1 MEFFLA
7 TGKMTTTLKQH
18 DGHLEV
24 GHFVLTPLI
33 EGLANDSYPTPI
45 KLFWPFS
52 IPMFPSG

>member
-24 GHFVLTPLI
+24 GHFVLRPVQSEDTFNRGI
-33 EGLANDSYPTPI
+33 GQ
-45 KLFWPFS
+45 
-52 IPMFPSG
+52 